1 MGLVLNQSLSS
12 VKGIHGVKKGWSR
25 QTIFHIYL
33 ALDLRL
39 ISVIRTIFNAKL
51 KRYYKDETVGN
62 KRSLANFFIYMG
74 HVNLSLEL

>member
-1 MGLVLNQSLSS
+1 MGKEQNTSLGLLLRTLPHTGR
-12 VKGIHGVKKGWSR
+12 KPRFG
-25 QTIFHIYL
+25 TISCSGL
-33 ALDLRL
+33 TGGRL

-74 HVNLSLEL
+74 HVNLSL